1 MESFELTMKYRLLG
15 FIVGPIFVLACLGM
29 TIASI
34 VFLVKDGGWMA
45 IFGIACFFIFMAISI
60 YGFICFLSYFEK
72 ISVENSVVTISI
84 AGKERYKFNIN
95 EVKMCNMVFK
105 ENTKEAYKRVR
116 VAVVAVVCGLSGS
129 CFMYLN
135 GESTLETIINYLSFF
150 IGLSF
155 IALLVL
161 LTLRNK
167 IVLLVDGN
175 EKIVDINLFQDPDG
189 IREAVK
195 SKGIVIERMYF

>member
-1 MESFELTMKYRLLG
+1 
-15 FIVGPIFVLACLGM
+15 
-29 TIASI
+29 
-34 VFLVKDGGWMA
+34 
-45 IFGIACFFIFMAISI
+45 
-60 YGFICFLSYFEK
+60 
-72 ISVENSVVTISI
+72 
-84 AGKERYKFNIN
+84 
-95 EVKMCNMVFK
+95 MCNMVFK

-135 GESTLETIINYLSFF
+135 GESTLKTIINYLSFF

-161 LTLRNK
+161 LALRNK
-167 IVLLVDGN
+167 IVVVGNKMKIYRGIFHKTIIMDDVARCIDEGNKLVLLVDGN
-175 EKIVDINLFQDPDG
+175 EKIVDTNLFQDPDG